1 MRALYMCR
9 FIILMNARSLVTSG
23 KRKAKKLEKPATLP
37 ALSIFTHLSFSS
49 HCCATSQSKIE
60 GYDFISISRLHHL
73 NQEKGLLI
81 SIHLLHRCCNFTFF
95 ISLLLLRILANS
107 VRRKNANNEHH
118 LSNSSPSRIHHL
130 YPSLP

>member
-49 HCCATSQSKIE
+49 HYCATSQSKIE

-107 VRRKNANNEHH
+107 FLIPHSMLKFSEKA
-118 LSNSSPSRIHHL
+118 LIKYYTLKSQ
-130 YPSLP
+130 Y